1 MITKSKIVAHRGGKS
16 CNITWAIKPL
26 TTMLVFQLSMIV
38 QLAYVWQAIVDWKA
52 IFMAN
57 LVAK

>member
-1 MITKSKIVAHRGGKS
+1 
-16 CNITWAIKPL
+16 
-26 TTMLVFQLSMIV
+26 MLVFQLSMIV
-38 QLAYVWQAIVDWKA
+38 QLTYVWQAIVDWKA

>member
-1 MITKSKIVAHRGGKS
+1 
-16 CNITWAIKPL
+16 
-26 TTMLVFQLSMIV
+26 MLVFQLSMIV

-52 IFMAN
+52 IFMVN